1 MGAHLGQ
8 ESGYYAQF
16 KTPVL
21 WIEAI
26 PEIYKQLRKNLERY
40 DDQNALCA
48 LLGNT
53 DGLQKVLNISNN
65 QDGVSS
71 SVFDFGSYAS
81 GEKALWPQLK
91 LDMVDELFL
100 CSITLDTLL
109 KGNNIAVECYDF
121 WTIDL
126 QGSEL
131 LALEGASHSLAHCN
145 ALIVEVST
153 KEVYKGGVLW
163 EALSSFLIAN
173 GFLPAWE
180 PMMEHDDVIFFRETE
195 V

>member
-1 MGAHLGQ
+1 M
-8 ESGYYAQF
+8 
-16 KTPVL
+16 
-21 WIEAI
+21 
-26 PEIYKQLRKNLERY
+26 
-40 DDQNALCA
+40 CA

-65 QDGVSS
+65 QNGVSS

-81 GEKALWPQLK
+81 GEKALWPQLQ
-91 LDMVDELFL
+91 LDMVDKLYL

-109 KGNNIAVECYDF
+109 QGNDIAVENHDF
-121 WTIDL
+121 WVVDL

-131 LALEGASHSLAHCN
+131 LALEGASRSLLHCN

-163 EALSSFLIAN
+163 EELNSFLIAN
-173 GFLPAWE
+173 GFSPAWE
-180 PMMEHDDVIFFRETE
+180 PMMEHDDVIFFREAE